1 MRKILVAVF
10 IAVSFAGWGEA
21 QVPTS
26 GNMFFGYSYY
36 NSGLAVDRANL
47 NGWEGSLEGKVL
59 PHVGIVADFSGHYG
73 SQKFPVCPVFVPVG
87 GGGGGCATA
96 SASTHQL
103 NVMFGPRI
111 SFSAGKW
118 RPFGQGL
125 FGIAHISSDGFGSN
139 NSFAMAL
146 GGGLDYRIV
155 KPVAWR
161 FQLDYMR
168 TQITLAGFGF
178 SSGSAQH
185 NFRMSTGIVFR
196 F

>member
-10 IAVSFAGWGEA
+10 MVLSFAGLACA

-26 GNMFFGYSYY
+26 GNIFVGYSYY
-36 NSGLAVDRANL
+36 NSKLEADRASL
-47 NGWEGSLEGKVL
+47 NGWEGSLEGKVF
-59 PHVGIVADFSGHYG
+59 PHLGIVADVSGHYG
-73 SQKFPVCPVFVPVG
+73 SQNFPICPVVPVG
-87 GGGGGCATA
+87 SGGGSCSAI
-96 SASTHQL
+96 SASTHDL

-111 SFSAGKW
+111 SFSAGRW
-118 RPFGQGL
+118 RPFGEGL
-125 FGIAHISSDGFGSN
+125 FGIGHIASSGFGTD

-146 GGGLDYRIV
+146 GGGVDYRIV

-168 TQITLAGFGF
+168 TQFTLEGFGF
-178 SSGSAQH
+178 SSGSTQH

>member
-10 IAVSFAGWGEA
+10 MVLSFAGLATA

-26 GNMFFGYSYY
+26 GNVFFGYSYY
-36 NSGLAVDRANL
+36 NSKLVVDRASL
-47 NGWEGSLEGKVL
+47 NGWEGSLEGKVF

-73 SQKFPVCPVFVPVG
+73 SQDFPICPVVPFG
-87 GGGGGCATA
+87 DGGCATT
-96 SASTHQL
+96 SASTHEL
-103 NVMFGPRI
+103 NVMFGPRV
-111 SFSAGKW
+111 SFSVGRW
-118 RPFGQGL
+118 TPFGQGL
-125 FGIAHISSDGFGSN
+125 FGVAHISSNGFGSDT
-139 NSFAMAL
+139 SFAMTL

-168 TQITLAGFGF
+168 TQLTVAAYGF
-178 SSGSAQH
+178 SNGLAQN
-185 NFRMSTGIVFR
+185 NFRFSTGIVLR